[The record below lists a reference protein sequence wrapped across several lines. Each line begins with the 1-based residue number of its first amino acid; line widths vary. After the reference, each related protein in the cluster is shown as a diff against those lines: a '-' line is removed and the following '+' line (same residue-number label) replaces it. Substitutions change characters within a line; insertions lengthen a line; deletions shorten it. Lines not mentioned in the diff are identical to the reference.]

1 MNHSIKMHLIQALF
15 SNMTLL
21 HIYIMWKVAKYSKSK
36 QFQLKNL
43 ESLHTMIKVSLCCSL
58 PKIEYK
64 LTLLKINRQ
73 ILINSRSYLD
83 PDQNKSTVKTY

>member
-43 ESLHTMIKVSLCCSL
+43 ESTH
-58 PKIEYK
+58 
-64 LTLLKINRQ
+64 N
-73 ILINSRSYLD
+73 D
-83 PDQNKSTVKTY
+83 KS